1 MLSIFRCNDGYHLRW
16 RYIVALGIFNFS
28 GSRESCH
35 NRCYGCCK
43 GYSTTHG
50 SGVVQEKEVSM
61 DEQRETVTWE
71 ELSWSNYIEQE
82 ATIRLLVAKGIISKD
97 EFLNEVRLVQ
107 QEYAR
112 KKS

>member
-1 MLSIFRCNDGYHLRW
+1 
-16 RYIVALGIFNFS
+16 
-28 GSRESCH
+28 
-35 NRCYGCCK
+35 
-43 GYSTTHG
+43 
-50 SGVVQEKEVSM
+50 M